1 MTTAASLSLEN
12 LSKAYAGA
20 TVVNGLSLTLPPGQL
35 LTLLGP
41 SGCGKT
47 TTLKLIAGLL
57 QPDEGDVRFNGASVL
72 GLPPERR
79 GLGMVFQ
86 QPTLFPHLTVR
97 GNVGFGLRLRGVRG
111 AELKRRIEAALEA
124 VSLEGLEARFPAQLS
139 GGQQQ
144 RVALA
149 RTLVTEPRVLLLDE
163 PLSSLDANLRDELRS
178 TVRELQRRLE
188 ITTVFVT
195 HDQKV
200 ALALSDVIGV
210 MFGGRL
216 EQFGS
221 PREIFERPRTLAVA
235 RFMGASNFISGR
247 LEACSGKPVLRHAAG
262 YLRLCTEVAQRDGQA
277 ATVTIR
283 PEHICLEAEPELDT
297 DDAPN
302 KLLGRITQTTYQG
315 ESVRYAVA
323 VSQLDLTFSVY
334 SVRQALSPGTP
345 VRLTLPAE
353 HLVVFPE

>member
-1 MTTAASLSLEN
+1 M
-12 LSKAYAGA
+12 
-20 TVVNGLSLTLPPGQL
+20 
-35 LTLLGP
+35 
-41 SGCGKT
+41 
-47 TTLKLIAGLL
+47 
-57 QPDEGDVRFNGASVL
+57 
-72 GLPPERR
+72 
-79 GLGMVFQ
+79 
-86 QPTLFPHLTVR
+86 R

-111 AELKRRIEAALEA
+111 AELKRRIGAALDA
-124 VSLEGLEARFPAQLS
+124 VSLEGLETRFPTQLS

-178 TVRELQRRLE
+178 TVRDLQRRLE

-221 PREIFERPRTLAVA
+221 PPEIFERPGTPAVA
-235 RFMGASNFISGR
+235 RFMGASNFIPGFISGR
-247 LEACSGKPVLRHAAG
+247 LELCSGKPVLRHAAG
-262 YLRLCTEVAQRDGQA
+262 CLRLCSEVINKDGQA

-283 PEHICLEAEPELDT
+283 PEHIRLEAESDT

-302 KLLGRITQTTYQG
+302 QLTGQITQTTYQG
-315 ESVRYAVA
+315 ESVRYAVHIG
-323 VSQLDLTFSVY
+323 QLDLTLNVY
-334 SVRQALSPGTP
+334 STRQPLSPGTP

>member
-1 MTTAASLSLEN
+1 MTAANLSLEN
-12 LSKAYAGA
+12 LSKRYGDAL
-20 TVVNGLSLTLPPGQL
+20 VVDGLSLTLPRGQL

-57 QPDEGDVRFNGASVL
+57 QPDGGDVRFNGASVL
-72 GLPPERR
+72 GLPPEKR

-111 AELKRRIEAALEA
+111 AELKRRIGAALDA
-124 VSLEGLEARFPAQLS
+124 VSLGGLETRFPAQLS

-178 TVRELQRRLE
+178 TVRDLQRRLE

-221 PREIFERPRTLAVA
+221 PPEIFERPATPAVA
-235 RFMGASNFISGR
+235 RFMGASNFISGG
-247 LEACSGKPVLRHAAG
+247 LEAHSGGPVLRHAAG
-262 YLRLCTEVAQRDGQA
+262 CLRLCGNVQGET

-283 PEHICLEAEPELDT
+283 PEHIRLEAEPELRT

-302 KLLGRITQTTYQG
+302 QLTGQITQTTYQG

-323 VSQLDLTFSVY
+323 VSQLDLTLNVHST
-334 SVRQALSPGTP
+334 RQALSPGTP